1 MNNKSLRV
9 LEWQKVQE
17 LVASQASFSLGRA
30 RVKALAP
37 STDLNQVR
45 ERLALTTDAVR
56 LLNEHG
62 EAPFGGAGD
71 IKKAVGKARLGG
83 ILETDQLLSLA
94 DFLYCTMQLKKYFAC
109 ETGPV
114 AELGNSLLSAK
125 MLQDEIERCIHPDG
139 HVRDRASAELSR
151 LRNRIRTLSGR
162 IRDRLDALLH
172 SPGMQK
178 ILQDP
183 IVTVRSGRY
192 VVPVRSEYR
201 NRFQGIVH
209 DQSGSGA
216 TLFMEPSFSVE
227 LNNDLNVAEQE
238 EEAEIQRILK
248 RLSGLVGEKASDL
261 LTNVE
266 IVTELDSIFA
276 RARYSRQIDGVEPQ
290 MNAVG
295 KINIKQGRHPLL
307 KGDVVPIDIWLG
319 DNFHVLVITGPN
331 TGGKTVTLKTVGLF
345 SLMAQAGLHI
355 PADLGSELAV
365 FEGIYADIGDEQ
377 SIEQSLST
385 FSSHM
390 TTIVEVLDVLEQN
403 SLVLLDELGAGT
415 DPTEGAALATAIL
428 EYLRRRSICTIATT
442 HYSALKSYAYSHEGV
457 ENASVEFDLE
467 TLRPTFRLAVG
478 IPGKSNAFAISRRL
492 GLRGEIVEKAQS
504 LLSSDHIRVE
514 DIIGEMESNRRLAER
529 ERLSG
534 ERFRAEYAEL
544 KAKYEKLLADLE
556 ENRNKIMDTARQE
569 AQSIIA
575 ETQAELNQILGQ
587 ARRQGQAELEVDV
600 KTYRQELALRQAKL
614 ESQQKEKPKPAGP
627 ANLKQGE
634 EVRIKSL
641 RQTGFVL
648 EPPTAGGEV
657 QVQAGIMKIS
667 VAAADLER
675 ISGQPA
681 STPARGKGS
690 VSRAHLAKSSS
701 IRSEIDLRGKT
712 VEEGVALVDKYLDDA
727 FLSSL
732 ARVRIIHGKGTGVL
746 GEAIQRYLNSHP
758 HVREIRY
765 GAPNEGGHGVTVVEL
780 HLPG

>member
-1 MNNKSLRV
+1 MNEKSLRV
-9 LEWQKVQE
+9 LEWQKVQG
-17 LVASQASFSLGRA
+17 LVASQASFSLSRDNI
-30 RVKALAP
+30 KTLTP
-37 STDLNQVR
+37 STDLDQVKQ
-45 ERLALTTDAVR
+45 RLALTSDAVR
-56 LLNEHG
+56 LLNVHG
-62 EAPFGGAGD
+62 EAPFGGATD
-71 IKKAVGKARLGG
+71 IKRAVGKARLGG

-94 DFLYCTMQLKKYFAC
+94 DFLYCTTQLKKYFGG

-114 AELGNSLLSAK
+114 AELGNSLLGSK
-125 MLQDEIERCIHPDG
+125 VLKDEIERCIHPDG
-139 HVRDRASAELSR
+139 HVRDQASAELGR
-151 LRNRIRTLSGR
+151 LRNRIRTLSSR
-162 IRDRLDALLH
+162 IKERLDALLH

-261 LTNVE
+261 LANVE

-276 RARYSRQIDGVEPQ
+276 RARYSRQIDGIEPE
-290 MNAVG
+290 MNASG
-295 KINIKQGRHPLL
+295 RINIKQGRHPLL

-319 DNFHVLVITGPN
+319 DKFHVLVITGPN

-355 PADLGSELAV
+355 PAGLGSELAV
-365 FEGIYADIGDEQ
+365 FRGVYADIGDEQ

-390 TTIVEVLDVLEQN
+390 TTIVEVLDVLEPN

-428 EYLRRRSICTIATT
+428 EYLRRRNICTIATT

-492 GLRGEIVEKAQS
+492 GLLEEIVEKAQS
-504 LLSSDHIRVE
+504 LLSSDYIRVE

-534 ERFRAEYAEL
+534 ERFKAEYADL
-544 KAKYEKLLADLE
+544 KAKYETLLADLK
-556 ENRNKIMDTARQE
+556 ENRDVLMEEARRE
-569 AQSIIA
+569 AQNLII
-575 ETQAELNQILGQ
+575 ETQSELNQILGQ
-587 ARRQGQAELEVDV
+587 ARRKGQVELEVDV
-600 KTYRQELALRQAKL
+600 KEYREELALRQEKL
-614 ESQQKEKPKPAGP
+614 ESGQRKRPKVAGP

-648 EPPTAGGEV
+648 EPPTASGDV
-657 QVQAGIMKIS
+657 QVQAGIMKIT
-667 VAAADLER
+667 VQVGDLER
-675 ISGQPA
+675 VSRPD
-681 STPARGKGS
+681 TARTTNKGGI
-690 VSRAHLAKSSS
+690 SRAHLAKSSS

-712 VEEGVALVDKYLDDA
+712 VEEGLTLVDKYLDDA

-746 GEAIQRYLNSHP
+746 GEAIQRYLDSHP
-758 HVREIRY
+758 HVQDIRY

-780 HLPG
+780 HLPS

>member
-1 MNNKSLRV
+1 
-9 LEWQKVQE
+9 
-17 LVASQASFSLGRA
+17 
-30 RVKALAP
+30 
-37 STDLNQVR
+37 
-45 ERLALTTDAVR
+45 
-56 LLNEHG
+56 
-62 EAPFGGAGD
+62 
-71 IKKAVGKARLGG
+71 
-83 ILETDQLLSLA
+83 
-94 DFLYCTMQLKKYFAC
+94 
-109 ETGPV
+109 
-114 AELGNSLLSAK
+114 
-125 MLQDEIERCIHPDG
+125 
-139 HVRDRASAELSR
+139 
-151 LRNRIRTLSGR
+151 
-162 IRDRLDALLH
+162 
-172 SPGMQK
+172 
-178 ILQDP
+178 
-183 IVTVRSGRY
+183 
-192 VVPVRSEYR
+192 
-201 NRFQGIVH
+201 
-209 DQSGSGA
+209 
-216 TLFMEPSFSVE
+216 
-227 LNNDLNVAEQE
+227 
-238 EEAEIQRILK
+238 
-248 RLSGLVGEKASDL
+248 
-261 LTNVE
+261 
-266 IVTELDSIFA
+266 
-276 RARYSRQIDGVEPQ
+276 
-290 MNAVG
+290 
-295 KINIKQGRHPLL
+295 
-307 KGDVVPIDIWLG
+307 
-319 DNFHVLVITGPN
+319 
-331 TGGKTVTLKTVGLF
+331 
-345 SLMAQAGLHI
+345 MAQAGGLHI

-365 FEGIYADIGDEQ
+365 FEGGIYADIGDEQ

-681 STPARGKGS
+681 STPARGGKGS

-701 IRSEIDLRGKT
+701 IRSEIDLRGGKT

-727 FLSSL
+727 FYLRWPGCASFM
-732 ARVRIIHGKGTGVL
+732 AR
-746 GEAIQRYLNSHP
+746 
-758 HVREIRY
+758 
-765 GAPNEGGHGVTVVEL
+765 APAY
-780 HLPG
+780 